1 MPLKKFT
8 HDEIVEAAFKITRNQ
23 GWEKCTAR
31 SIATELGSSTMPIY
45 SALKSMKKLEG
56 QIDQKAIDLL
66 IRFQTRQRT
75 GMVFLNMGVGYVLFA
90 QEEKNLFRKMYFS
103 KIGEDKILKLFNTY
117 RAYIFD
123 RLLAF
128 LKNDNILKQLS
139 VKQKKDVLYRM
150 WVFSHGL
157 AVLLNNARVGPM
169 NEAEISKFLMETG
182 SLMIS
187 GQLLGI
193 LDTK

>member
-8 HDEIVEAAFKITRNQ
+8 HADIVEAAFNITRKR

-31 SIATELGSSTMPIY
+31 AIAKELGSSTMPIY
-45 SALKSMKKLEG
+45 SALKSMKNLEN

-66 IRFQTRQRT
+66 LSFQTRQRT
-75 GMVFLNMGVGYVLFA
+75 GMVFLDMGVGYVLFA

-103 KIGEDKILKLFNTY
+103 EIGKDKILKLISTY

-123 RLLAF
+123 QLLAF
-128 LKNDNILKQLS
+128 LKNDKMLKELS

-169 NEAEISKFLMETG
+169 KETEITKFLMETG

-187 GQLLGI
+187 GQMLGI
-193 LDTK
+193 LEIK

>member
-1 MPLKKFT
+1 
-8 HDEIVEAAFKITRNQ
+8 
-23 GWEKCTAR
+23 
-31 SIATELGSSTMPIY
+31 
-45 SALKSMKKLEG
+45 
-56 QIDQKAIDLL
+56 
-66 IRFQTRQRT
+66 
-75 GMVFLNMGVGYVLFA
+75 MVFLDMGVGYVLFA

-103 KIGEDKILKLFNTY
+103 EIGEDKILKLISTY

-128 LKNDNILKQLS
+128 LKNDKVLKELS

-169 NEAEISKFLMETG
+169 NEAEITKFLMETG

-187 GQLLGI
+187 GQMLGI
-193 LDTK
+193 LEIK

>member
-8 HDEIVEAAFKITRNQ
+8 HADIVEAAFNITRKR

-31 SIATELGSSTMPIY
+31 AIAKELGSSTMPIY
-45 SALKSMKKLEG
+45 SALKSMKNLEN

-66 IRFQTRQRT
+66 LSFQTRQRT
-75 GMVFLNMGVGYVLFA
+75 GMVFLDMGVGYVLFA

-103 KIGEDKILKLFNTY
+103 EIGKDKILRLFNKY

-123 RLLAF
+123 QLLAF
-128 LKNDNILKQLS
+128 LKNDKMLKELS

-169 NEAEISKFLMETG
+169 NETEITKFLMETG

-187 GQLLGI
+187 GQMLGI
-193 LDTK
+193 LEIK